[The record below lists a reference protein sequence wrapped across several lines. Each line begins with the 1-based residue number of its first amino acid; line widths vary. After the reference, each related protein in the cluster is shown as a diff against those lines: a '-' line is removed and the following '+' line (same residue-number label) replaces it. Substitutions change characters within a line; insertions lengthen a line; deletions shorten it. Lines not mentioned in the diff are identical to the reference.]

1 MVERGKRRRNVL
13 GVIAGWK
20 KVRVRTRTAKTCV
33 VLSGRGGNDMIH
45 IKR

>member
-20 KVRVRTRTAKTCV
+20 KVRVRTNREDVCCV
-33 VLSGRGGNDMIH
+33 VRARMI
-45 IKR
+45 